1 MALDN
6 SFKLGHAGILGKARQ
21 VGAMALQLNRHVAVR
36 RAPTSSPSRNVPGDE
51 NTSDVHEDMIKCLL
65 GLCIT
70 VDESFP
76 AMILEWLIAIVQLLP
91 YGKKYRFGADF
102 TC

>member
-21 VGAMALQLNRHVAVR
+21 VGAVALQLNRHVAVR
-36 RAPTSSPSRNVPGDE
+36 RAPTSSPSRNVPGD
-51 NTSDVHEDMIKCLL
+51 EDMIKCLL

>member
-36 RAPTSSPSRNVPGDE
+36 QAPTSSRSRNVPGDE
-51 NTSDVHEDMIKCLL
+51 NTSDVHEDVIKCLL